1 MISWMFSLA
10 RKDRERA
17 FWNGGDLVRE
27 KDGKVIAR
35 IQSDPGLS
43 GLWGYRKVLTDEKT
57 EGGYVTKE
65 YAKRGAE
72 IDLDVEVVYVAKLT
86 KEALN
91 NE

>member
-1 MISWMFSLA
+1 MISLMFNLVK
-10 RKDRERA
+10 KDRERA

-35 IQSDPGLS
+35 IQSDLGLS
-43 GLWGYRKVLTDEKT
+43 GLWGYRKVLTDEKP
-57 EGGYVTKE
+57 ECGYVTRE

-72 IDLDVEVVYVAKLT
+72 LDLNVEIVSAT
-86 KEALN
+86 KGVLG

>member
-1 MISWMFSLA
+1 MFSFF
-10 RKDRERA
+10 RKQSRERA
-17 FWNGGDLVRE
+17 YWNGPDLVRE

-43 GLWGYRKVLTDEKT
+43 GLWGYRKVLTGDKPEC
-57 EGGYVTKE
+57 GYMTKE

-72 IDLDVEVVYVAKLT
+72 MDLNVEVIYLAKAA